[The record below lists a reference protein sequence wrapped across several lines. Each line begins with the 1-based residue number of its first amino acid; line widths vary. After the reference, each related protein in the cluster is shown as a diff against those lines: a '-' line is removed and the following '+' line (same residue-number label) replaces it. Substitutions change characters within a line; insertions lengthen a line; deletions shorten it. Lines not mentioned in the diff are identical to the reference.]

1 MSDQERL
8 LVNNTETSPALVDNR
23 VLILGSR
30 LSGAFKLGEKFQE
43 YLEERGI
50 PNPDVEVLRDA
61 GYIERAIIGC
71 EDLDEDIN
79 IRRLNPKLPKG
90 VILLDEMRQQTLSGM
105 DMSLDTYSCGIDEY
119 VEKQCIT
126 HNIPL
131 AKVKQYTSPQQI
143 TQGLKELMDQSE
155 FENHPILRAESYNI
169 VALCRFF
176 PEVLS

>member
-1 MSDQERL
+1 LPMSDQERS
-8 LVNNTETSPALVDNR
+8 LVKNKETSPTLVDNK

-30 LSGAFKLGEKFQE
+30 LSGAFILGEKFQE

-61 GYIERAIIGC
+61 GHIERAIIGC
-71 EDLDEDIN
+71 EDLSEDMH

-119 VEKQCIT
+119 VEEQCNA
-126 HNIPL
+126 HNVPL
-131 AKVKQYTSPQQI
+131 VKIKKYTSPQQI
-143 TQGLKELMDQSE
+143 TQGLKELMG
-155 FENHPILRAESYNI
+155 
-169 VALCRFF
+169 
-176 PEVLS
+176 

>member
-1 MSDQERL
+1 MSDQEKSLARSNEVPL
-8 LVNNTETSPALVDNR
+8 SNVDNR

-30 LSGAFKLGEKFQE
+30 LSGAYELGEEFQE

-105 DMSLDTYSCGIDEY
+105 DMSLDTYSCWIDKY
-119 VEKQCIT
+119 VEEQCDA
-126 HNIPL
+126 HNVPL
-131 AKVKQYTSPQQI
+131 VKIKKYTSSQQI
-143 TQGLKELMDQSE
+143 TQGLKELMG
-155 FENHPILRAESYNI
+155 
-169 VALCRFF
+169 
-176 PEVLS
+176 